1 MDGGDTVEPPL
12 LAELL
17 SSDRTLLLQT
27 TPLNRR
33 APPGDSTGAWSR
45 GMLTLR
51 LTLTTAMV
59 EPTPDTAMAVLAMA
73 MVVLATDMAAMAR
86 GLPTLRP
93 TLITAMV
100 ALTPDTAMAVL
111 ATAMAVLATDMA
123 VMARG
128 LLTLRLMLT
137 TAMVAFT
144 PDTVTAVWATAM
156 AVSATDT
163 ASVLRTPMPTTAMAV
178 TADTDLDT
186 PLAMVMVDTAT
197 SDKSAKGWCRELQ
210 PIKRCSISKLEIG
223 NKSCSL
229 KIRYFLMC
237 IFMDK
242 KQNVIKN
249 EK

>member
-1 MDGGDTVEPPL
+1 
-12 LAELL
+12 
-17 SSDRTLLLQT
+17 
-27 TPLNRR
+27 
-33 APPGDSTGAWSR
+33 
-45 GMLTLR
+45 
-51 LTLTTAMV
+51 MV

-73 MVVLATDMAAMAR
+73 MV
-86 GLPTLRP
+86 
-93 TLITAMV
+93 
-100 ALTPDTAMAVL
+100 VL

-128 LLTLRLMLT
+128 LLTLRLTLT

-156 AVSATDT
+156 AVLATDT

-178 TADTDLDT
+178 TDLDT

-210 PIKRCSISKLEIG
+210 PMKRCSISKLEIG

-249 EK
+249 E